1 MCCRLSEIIEYE
13 TLEYLKLDPDP
24 YDDRHPSR
32 THPDC
37 ALGSS
42 LKVLFK
48 KEAFLNK
55 LVGLYCKETW
65 GEELDL
71 AVNTAACRLF
81 VNVLPGLE
89 THHIFQV

>member
-1 MCCRLSEIIEYE
+1 LSEIIEHE

-37 ALGSS
+37 SLGSS

-55 LVGLYCKETW
+55 LVGLYSKETW

-71 AVNTAACRLF
+71 AVNTSACRLF

>member
-1 MCCRLSEIIEYE
+1 LSEIIEHE

-37 ALGSS
+37 SLGSS

-71 AVNTAACRLF
+71 AVNTSACRLF